1 MANQANINPADV
13 LQKVLGLESSP
24 VAVKFVTQP
33 GELDGLRPA
42 EKSRYCQALMRA
54 RRGES
59 ESLIEEALAK
69 TQ

>member
-1 MANQANINPADV
+1 MNQAAV

-42 EKSRYCQALMRA
+42 EKSRYCQP
-54 RRGES
+54 
-59 ESLIEEALAK
+59 LAK
-69 TQ
+69 AQ